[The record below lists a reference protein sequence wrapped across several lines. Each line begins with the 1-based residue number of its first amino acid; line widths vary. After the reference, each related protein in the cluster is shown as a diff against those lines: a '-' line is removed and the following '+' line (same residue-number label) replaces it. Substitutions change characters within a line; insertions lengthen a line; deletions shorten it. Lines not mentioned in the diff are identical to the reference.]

1 MIWKKAI
8 LAGALAASLSL
19 SFVPKASADPRW
31 KNDHRGWHQKHHG
44 NGWYRHHDRDW
55 YRRDRDWRDDRR
67 ERWEAWRERRRPR
80 DWSRRDRWFDD
91 HRADRGWWHYHPS
104 ASSRYYPHRWAY
116 R

>member
-19 SFVPKASADPRW
+19 SLVSKASADPWW
-31 KNDHRGWHQKHHG
+31 KDHHRGRHHEHHG
-44 NGWYRHHDRDW
+44 NGWYRHHDRGW
-55 YRRDRDWRDDRR
+55 YRHDRDWRDDRR
-67 ERWEAWRERRRPR
+67 ARWDGWRARHRDR

-91 HRADRGWWHYHPS
+91 HRADRGWWHDHPS
-104 ASSRYYPHRWAY
+104 ASSRDYPRRWAY